1 MFVLGLTGG
10 IGSGKTAA
18 SNFFASLGILVV
30 DADIVAREIVEP
42 GKPAWQAIKDRFGD
56 DALQQDGTLNRA
68 WLRQK
73 VFAEPDERKWLESQT
88 HPRIRDE
95 IISQLA
101 AATSPYAV
109 LASPL
114 LFESRQNELAD
125 RTLVIDVPEE
135 TQVERA
141 SHRDSNQAE
150 QIRRIIA
157 AQMPRQERL
166 DRADDSVDNSGS
178 LEDLHQHL
186 RPLHQMYLQLA
197 ENHV

>member
-1 MFVLGLTGG
+1 MYVLGLTGG

-18 SNFFASLGILVV
+18 SDYFASLGIVVV
-30 DADIVAREIVEP
+30 DADVVAREIVKP
-42 GKPAWQAIKDRFGD
+42 AKPAWQAIKDRFGD
-56 DALQQDGTLNRA
+56 DALLQDGTLNRA

-95 IISQLA
+95 IIRQLTE
-101 AATSPYAV
+101 ATSPYAI

-114 LFESRQNELAD
+114 LFESGQAELVN

-135 TQVERA
+135 LQVERA

-166 DRADDSVDNSGS
+166 SKADDCVDNSGS
-178 LEDLHQHL
+178 LEELHQRL
-186 RPLHQMYLQLA
+186 RPLHQKYLQLA

>member
-42 GKPAWQAIKDRFGD
+42 GKPAWQAIKDRYGED
-56 DALQQDGTLNRA
+56 VLLEDGTLNRA

-166 DRADDSVDNSGS
+166 DRADDSVDNIGS

>member
-1 MFVLGLTGG
+1 M
-10 IGSGKTAA
+10 
-18 SNFFASLGILVV
+18 V